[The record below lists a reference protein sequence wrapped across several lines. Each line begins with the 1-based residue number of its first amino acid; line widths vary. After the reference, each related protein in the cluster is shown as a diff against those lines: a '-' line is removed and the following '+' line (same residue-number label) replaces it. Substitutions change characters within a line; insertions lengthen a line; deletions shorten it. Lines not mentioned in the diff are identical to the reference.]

1 MGFWNYIGLASKNDV
16 ENINNQLKELNNLI
30 SICIGSN
37 NKAIMKSNELEK
49 NIANTFNDIESKID
63 IINNELK
70 EKIEIAQDN
79 IRLINEKNI
88 EIIAVNNNE
97 LENRIIDLNN
107 SLNPIYSEI
116 IDSKKSNSK
125 KFIES
130 NKLLKQLVIDFKE
143 NKRNI
148 ELVNKDIS
156 IVQQMIRV
164 AWVNDIIDSLE
175 SKLPN
180 KKIK

>member
-1 MGFWNYIGLASKNDV
+1 MALLLDPIQ
-16 ENINNQLKELNNLI
+16 ILI
-30 SICIGSN
+30 RLLSSLSWLFIFST
-37 NKAIMKSNELEK
+37 SFLL
-49 NIANTFNDIESKID
+49 ANTFNDIESKID

-88 EIIAVNNNE
+88 EIIAINNNE